1 SGDFLR
7 RPKRALVAG
16 AAATRCRCPFAN
28 GHVLDAALPTTGTRT
43 PRRTSA
49 SKPIVYG
56 PLEEGLLLVEAMS
69 DMSVGVSWRIVQL
82 PLRHKPRGPGRS
94 RRFSRFDGRSRS
106 DHTMRPKMADKEHG
120 ITPRHRARLDA
131 LPEPQSKRA
140 TAGLA
145 SEAVAGRRR

>member
-28 GHVLDAALPTTGTRT
+28 GHVLDAALSTTGTRT

-69 DMSVGVSWRIVQL
+69 DMGVGLSWRIVQL
-82 PLRHKPRGPGRS
+82 PLRPEAPPFRAGCFTLLGSFGRFAGNTILVGF
-94 RRFSRFDGRSRS
+94 RTGR
-106 DHTMRPKMADKEHG
+106 
-120 ITPRHRARLDA
+120 
-131 LPEPQSKRA
+131 
-140 TAGLA
+140 
-145 SEAVAGRRR
+145 